1 MDGTAWLRKVN
12 LLDSLL
18 HVGRWRLT
26 TLAVPIGKISDQ
38 EWLDRHPDGC
48 RSQMQGNRHTSNDPW
63 AEISMQHPQQAALR
77 PRIHRQIV
85 LVAEKKDATEPNG
98 IAIAR
103 LESGRE
109 PCLRE

>member
-1 MDGTAWLRKVN
+1 
-12 LLDSLL
+12 
-18 HVGRWRLT
+18 
-26 TLAVPIGKISDQ
+26 
-38 EWLDRHPDGC
+38 
-48 RSQMQGNRHTSNDPW
+48 MQGNRHTSNDPW

-85 LVAEKKDATEPNG
+85 LVAEKKDAAEPNG